1 MRCAGRSTEAEKGGS
16 EEQSG
21 DSEEQGGEKVMAM
34 RLTNWG
40 YSVDGE
46 LTDFLTETEFDMF
59 TADKFAGDARTGSNI
74 KSATAAIRNYCGWHL
89 YPELPC
95 ELSTTFFDRRV
106 SEGRGGILIQLPAK
120 FVTGITSITIDGTAC
135 TNYILDPSGLLK
147 VYEVPPCMEYSPIVI
162 QYTAGLSSDMMDAIK
177 ELTAHRV
184 THAVSSSY
192 GVTSEAAGGVSVTY
206 NASWAGNTQTS
217 SLPDDS
223 KEVLLPYRIG
233 GVF

>member
-1 MRCAGRSTEAEKGGS
+1 M
-16 EEQSG
+16 
-21 DSEEQGGEKVMAM
+21 M

-40 YSVDGE
+40 YSIDGT
-46 LTDFLTETEFDMF
+46 LPDFISEEDFNAF
-59 TADKFAGDARTGSNI
+59 TAGKFSGDARIVSNI
-74 KSATAAIRNYCGWHL
+74 ESASAAIRNYVGWHL

-106 SEGRGGILIQLPAK
+106 SKGNGGILIQLPAR
-120 FVTGITSITIDGTAC
+120 FVTEITAIKIDGEDC
-135 TNYILDPSGLLK
+135 DKYVLEPNGLLK
-147 VYEVPPCMEYSPIVI
+147 IYGVPYHAEYTPIVI
-162 QYTAGLSSDMMDAIK
+162 DYQAGLPDNLMSSVK

-192 GVTSEAAGGVSVTY
+192 GVTSEAAGGISVTY
-206 NASWAGNTQTS
+206 NASWAGNTS
-217 SLPDDS
+217 STALPDDN

>member
-1 MRCAGRSTEAEKGGS
+1 MS
-16 EEQSG
+16 
-21 DSEEQGGEKVMAM
+21 M

-40 YSVDGE
+40 YSVDGT
-46 LTDFLTETEFDMF
+46 LSNFITTEEFNAF
-59 TADKFAGDARTGSNI
+59 TASKFTGDARIEPSI
-74 KSATAAIRNYCGWHL
+74 KSATAAIRNYVGWHL

-106 SEGRGGILIQLPAK
+106 TPVSNGILFQLPAK
-120 FVTGITSITIDGTAC
+120 FVTAVTSVTINGEAC
-135 TNYILDPSGLLK
+135 ESYTLDPTGLLK
-147 VYEVPPCMEYSPIVI
+147 VYDVLVGEEYTPIVVD
-162 QYTAGLSSDMMDAIK
+162 YTAGLPSDLMDAIK

-206 NASWAGNTQTS
+206 NASWAGNTRATA
-217 SLPDDS
+217 LPDDN

-233 GVF
+233 GVY

>member
-1 MRCAGRSTEAEKGGS
+1 MSM
-16 EEQSG
+16 Q
-21 DSEEQGGEKVMAM
+21 
-34 RLTNWG
+34 LTSWG

-46 LTDFLTETEFDMF
+46 LTDFLTETEFDVF
-59 TADKFAGDARTGSNI
+59 TAGKFTDDSRVESNI

-95 ELSTTFFDRRV
+95 ELTTTFFDRRV

-120 FVTGITSITIDGTAC
+120 FVTGITSITIGDTSC
-135 TNYILDPSGLLK
+135 DKYTLDPSGLLK
-147 VYEVPPCMEYSPIVI
+147 VYEAPSCMEYTPIVI

-177 ELTAHRV
+177 ELTANRI
-184 THAVSSSY
+184 THAVASSY

-206 NASWAGNTQTS
+206 NASWAGNTQAS
-217 SLPDDS
+217 ALPDDS
-223 KEVLLPYRIG
+223 KDVLLPYRIG

>member
-1 MRCAGRSTEAEKGGS
+1 MMS
-16 EEQSG
+16 
-21 DSEEQGGEKVMAM
+21 
-34 RLTNWG
+34 LTNWG

-46 LTDFLTETEFDMF
+46 LVDFITPAEFDEF
-59 TADKFAGDARTGSNI
+59 TAGKFTDDARIVPNITAGS
-74 KSATAAIRNYCGWHL
+74 TAIRNYCGWHL

-106 SEGRGGILIQLPAK
+106 SEGRGGILIQLPAR
-120 FVTGITSITIDGTAC
+120 FVTGITTITIDGTAYD
-135 TNYILDPSGLLK
+135 TYVLEPNGLLK
-147 VYEVPPCMEYSPIVI
+147 VYGVMPCMEYAPIVI
-162 QYTAGLSSDMMDAIK
+162 RYNAGLPDELMYAIK

-206 NASWAGNTQTS
+206 NAAWAGNTRATA
-217 SLPDDS
+217 LPDDN
-223 KEVLLPYRIG
+223 KEVLEPYKVG

>member
-1 MRCAGRSTEAEKGGS
+1 MT
-16 EEQSG
+16 
-21 DSEEQGGEKVMAM
+21 M

-40 YSVDGE
+40 YSVDGT
-46 LTDFLTETEFDMF
+46 LSDFITATEFDNY
-59 TADKFAGDARTGSNI
+59 TASRFSGDERISSNI
-74 KSATAAIRNYCGWHL
+74 KAATAAIRNYIGWHL

-106 SEGRGGILIQLPAK
+106 SKGRGGILIQLPAK
-120 FVTGITSITIDGTAC
+120 YVTGITGITINGEAYDK
-135 TNYILDPSGLLK
+135 YILETSGLLK
-147 VYEVPPCMEYSPIVI
+147 IYGVPDLPEYTPIVVD
-162 QYTAGLSSDMMDAIK
+162 YTAGLPSDLMDAVK

-206 NASWAGNTQTS
+206 NASWAGNTRSTA
-217 SLPDDS
+217 LPDDN
-223 KEVLLPYRIG
+223 KEVLTPYRIG